1 MSKINAWPMVLEFTE
16 WAKEIFE
23 TLKIYM
29 LWTEKKNPCYQ
40 YAHLYLPSSLSW
52 SALECSKLK
61 QMRSFGT
68 GVMTPAKNEVALHC
82 VITWK
87 LLFTR
92 EEINFWWGESTWVE
106 FFQVGGISKFSAS
119 REGGASLQVGKTL
132 MVVHYKVRSE

>member
-1 MSKINAWPMVLEFTE
+1 MANGFRIYRMSKRNIWNFKNLHAVNW
-16 WAKEIFE
+16 
-23 TLKIYM
+23 
-29 LWTEKKNPCYQ
+29 EKKPMLSICT
-40 YAHLYLPSSLSW
+40 LYLPSSLSR

-119 REGGASLQVGKTL
+119 REGGGASLQVGKTL